1 MFILTSIPSVRP
13 PSFQLPVPPFPS
25 YNCTSLVSCLQ
36 GRSVKSMM
44 DEQFFNFMGLRRE
57 DAARRLR

>member
-1 MFILTSIPSVRP
+1 MATGPSVPP

-25 YNCTSLVSCLQ
+25 YNCISLVSCLR

-44 DEQFFNFMGLRRE
+44 DEQSFNFMGLRE